1 MAACNTIEAPD
12 GVELAATD
20 RRVFAELWISFASLL
35 RSYLAA
41 HGLGAN
47 RQATIETNNEKIMI
61 RHKEKQLCLERDDA
75 IVRWTRENG
84 SGGTMQISEAGRLW
98 NGAREEEM
106 DMAAENW
113 ARELMQ

>member
-12 GVELAATD
+12 GVGQAAAD

-35 RSYLAA
+35 RSYLAV
-41 HGLGAN
+41 HGLGAD
-47 RQATIETNNEKIMI
+47 RQATIEANNEKIVI
-61 RHKEKQLCLERDDA
+61 RHKEKQLCLERDGA

-98 NGAREEEM
+98 NGEKEEEM
-106 DMAAENW
+106 DMTAENW
-113 ARELMQ
+113 AREMMR

>member
-1 MAACNTIEAPD
+1 MAVCSSIEAPD
-12 GVELAATD
+12 GVGQAATD

-41 HGLGAN
+41 HGLGAD
-47 RQATIETNNEKIMI
+47 RQATIEANHEKIII
-61 RHKEKQLCLERDDA
+61 RHKAKQLCLDRDGA
-75 IVRWTRENG
+75 IVRWARENG
-84 SGGTMQISEAGRLW
+84 SGGTMQISRAGRLW
-98 NGAREEEM
+98 NGEREEEM